1 MRWSPWLLSD
11 AARGLPPRIDEP
23 VGAGL
28 DRRARA
34 AVSSWCSVAD
44 AVALLHRELGRVA
57 DLGDAVG
64 ERGRD
69 RERRDLVLHVGDL
82 VAFDRRCR

>member
-1 MRWSPWLLSD
+1 MPELGELLLQ
-11 AARGLPPRIDEP
+11 R
-23 VGAGL
+23 
-28 DRRARA
+28 
-34 AVSSWCSVAD
+34 AD

-69 RERRDLVLHVGDL
+69 REHRDLVDDRDL
-82 VAFDRRCR
+82 VARDRRAR